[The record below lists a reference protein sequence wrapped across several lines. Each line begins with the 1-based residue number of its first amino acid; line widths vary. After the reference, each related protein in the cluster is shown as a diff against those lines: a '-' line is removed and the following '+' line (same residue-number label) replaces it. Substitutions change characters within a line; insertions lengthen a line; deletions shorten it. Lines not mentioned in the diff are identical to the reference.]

1 MSLIYKL
8 LSQAEW
14 REAQGAGAFTGSAVD
29 LADGYI
35 HFSTGAQVQETA
47 RRYFSSQGDLMVLA
61 IETGDLSAELQAS
74 LLWEPSRGGDLFPHL
89 YQPLPVEAVL
99 KAWAVDLDAEGV
111 PMMGDLA

>member
-14 REAQGAGAFTGSAVD
+14 QKAQAAGAFTGSAVD

-35 HFSTGAQVQETA
+35 HFSTGAQAQETA
-47 RRYFSSQGDLMVLA
+47 RRYFSGQSDLMVLA
-61 IETGDLSAELQAS
+61 IETDDLSADLQAS
-74 LLWEPSRGGDLFPHL
+74 LIWEPSRGGDLFPHL
-89 YQPLPVEAVL
+89 YRPLPVEAVL
-99 KAWAVDLDAEGV
+99 RAWPVDLDSDGV

>member
-14 REAQGAGAFTGSAVD
+14 QQAQAAGAFTGSAVD

-35 HFSTGAQVQETA
+35 HFSTGAQAQETA
-47 RRYFSSQGDLMVLA
+47 RRYFSGQSDLMVLA
-61 IETGDLSAELQAS
+61 IETDDLSADLQAS

-89 YQPLPVEAVL
+89 YRPLPVEVVL
-99 KAWAVDLDAEGV
+99 RAWPVDLGGDGV

>member
-14 REAQGAGAFTGSAVD
+14 QEAQAAGAFIGSAVD

-35 HFSTGAQVQETA
+35 HFSTGAQAQETA
-47 RRYFSSQGDLMVLA
+47 RRYFSGQSDLMVLA
-61 IETGDLSAELQAS
+61 IETDDLSADLQAA
-74 LLWEPSRGGDLFPHL
+74 LVWESSRGGDLFPHL
-89 YQPLPVEAVL
+89 YRPLPVEVVL
-99 KAWAVDLDAEGV
+99 RAWPVDLDSDGV